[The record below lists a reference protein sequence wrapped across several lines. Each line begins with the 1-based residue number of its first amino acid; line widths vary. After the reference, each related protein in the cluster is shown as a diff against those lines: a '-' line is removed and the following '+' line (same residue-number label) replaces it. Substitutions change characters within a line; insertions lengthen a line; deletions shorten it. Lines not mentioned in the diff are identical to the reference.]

1 MQTLAVCGKIPPFPA
16 PRRKRA
22 RTARPPVPCQESR
35 LPGCEGGHGPRRAPV
50 SALPRPIPDGPPP
63 ISGANKG
70 ENAFRPL
77 RPPPGGLEGRSPPKC
92 NRIARLCPVVQT
104 SRRAL
109 TAPAARFTPSQ
120 ISAFCALAA
129 RSPCI
134 CSRLQVALPPSVAS
148 ARWAHASFRCTFG
161 SLWAFGPTAHRADAS
176 LRCRAGGEFA
186 PKAQTFLTPSAA
198 RRAGGEVGGR
208 RNSPAEKIAE
218 GELFRR
224 SR

>member
-1 MQTLAVCGKIPPFPA
+1 MSPTSYQTAPPRVTCRSSGVYYHSIGPSLCQSFFAKDTQFFCSGRQAARSLISPLQTPAVCGKIPPFPA

-70 ENAFRPL
+70 ENAFSRSDRPL
-77 RPPPGGLEGRSPPKC
+77 PGRFGGPAGPPSC

-109 TAPAARFTPSQ
+109 TAPAARFTPH
-120 ISAFCALAA
+120 L
-129 RSPCI
+129 R
-134 CSRLQVALPPSVAS
+134 VAL
-148 ARWAHASFRCTFG
+148 
-161 SLWAFGPTAHRADAS
+161 D
-176 LRCRAGGEFA
+176 LR
-186 PKAQTFLTPSAA
+186 P
-198 RRAGGEVGGR
+198 
-208 RNSPAEKIAE
+208 NSPQ
-218 GELFRR
+218 G
-224 SR
+224 